1 MRESFFFSS
10 LASVTDNLPSK
21 KKNFGSTATA
31 LQICPLK
38 CFICTA
44 PVYCTQNIDKQ
55 NVEKIAVITHV
66 ILNVE

>member
-21 KKNFGSTATA
+21 KENFGSTA

-38 CFICTA
+38 RFVCTA

-55 NVEKIAVITHV
+55 NVEKIAAIKHM
-66 ILNVE
+66 